1 MPSFT
6 TKQLPKSRVELT
18 VEVSPDEVKPFLNDA
33 AKELSHEKKIPGFRP
48 GTVPLE
54 LVRRTFGDDAVIG
67 RAAEKV
73 VRKTY
78 VDILQDAPSLEA
90 IGKPEIQMEHA
101 AIGESWKYIAT
112 VAVLPEV
119 KLGSYREVSETQ
131 KEQRVEEKEVEAE
144 IQKLRVMRASYLAVS
159 RPAQSGDQI
168 RADVSVRKGNVPLEG
183 GAAKDQRIQLG
194 EKHLLPEFEQALL
207 GSSPGETK
215 TFDVTFP
222 KNHHDQ
228 KLRGE
233 TVTFVVAVKDVQKR
247 ILPDTTDEFAKGL
260 GKFSGMDDLRTKIQ
274 ENILQEKSERERER
288 IRQSLIQ
295 QLVKGASF
303 SDIPDVM
310 IDREVDTMIHELEHG
325 VSSMGLTFE
334 QYLKQIGKT
343 RDQVR
348 DGMRSSA
355 DTRVKAALVL
365 RAVAD
370 AEKIQP
376 SNEDVQKETER
387 LLQGFPNPKEAEKR
401 VDPGQLEHMAIGT
414 VRNRLVIERL
424 EKFADIT

>member
-1 MPSFT
+1 MPSVT
-6 TKQLPKSRVELT
+6 TKQLPKSRVELA
-18 VEVSPDEVKPFLNDA
+18 VEVSSDEVKPFLDA
-33 AKELSHEKKIPGFRP
+33 AAKGLSSEKKIPGFRP
-48 GTVPLE
+48 GTAPIE

-67 RAAEKV
+67 RAAEKMV
-73 VRKTY
+73 QKTY
-78 VDILQDAPSLEA
+78 VDIVQDTPSLEA
-90 IGKPEIQMEHA
+90 IGKPEIKLEHA
-101 AIGESWKYIAT
+101 SIGDSWKYVAT
-112 VAVLPEV
+112 VAVLPKV
-119 KLGSYREVSETQ
+119 TLGTYREVSGTR
-131 KEQRVEEKEVEAE
+131 KEQKVEEKEIEAE

-159 RPAQSGDQI
+159 RPAQAGDQI
-168 RADVSVRKGNVPLEG
+168 RADVSVRKGNVPLED

-194 EKHLLPEFEQALL
+194 EKQLLPEFEQALL

-222 KNHHDQ
+222 ENHHDQ

-233 TVTFVVAVKDVQKR
+233 TVTFVVMVKDVQQR

-260 GKFSGMDDLRTKIQ
+260 GKFSGMEDLRSKLQ
-274 ENILQEKSERERER
+274 ENMLKEKSERERER

-310 IDREVDTMIHELEHG
+310 IDREVDTMMHELEHG
-325 VSSMGLTFE
+325 VASMGLTFE

-343 RDQVR
+343 RDQVKE
-348 DGMRSSA
+348 GMRSSA

-370 AEKIQP
+370 VEKIQP
-376 SNEDVQKETER
+376 SDEDVQKEMER

-401 VDPGQLEHMAIGT
+401 IDPGQLEHMAIGT

-424 EKFADIT
+424 EKFAGIS